1 MRVRDYLSV
10 PYLVEC
16 SSVESSN
23 GEWVRLLTCPELPG
37 CVGEGTSLTG
47 AWLSLE
53 RRRIDTILGMLSRG
67 DRPPVPRPPLYERHV
82 LAEVTESTL
91 SEWLAQWLDLDEEEC
106 MGKKMIADEPP
117 AHPHSDSPQAS

>member
-10 PYLVEC
+10 PYVVEC
-16 SSVESSN
+16 SSVERSN

-37 CVGEGTSLTG
+37 CVGEGSSLTG

-53 RRRIDTILGMLSRG
+53 RSRIETIVGMLSRG

-82 LAEVTESTL
+82 PAEIADSTL
-91 SEWLAQWLDLDEEEC
+91 RQWLDLDEEEC
-106 MGKKMIADEPP
+106 VGNKMIADKPP
-117 AHPHSDSPQAS
+117 AHPHSEPPQAS